1 MTSHLQ
7 KRHRADDETNNREVR
22 VLRDGNWQIVKW
34 TQVVVGDIVK
44 VVNSTF
50 FPADLV
56 LLSSRYWPPP
66 AQYSAQYRCHVR
78 IAAIVACTR
87 TLYMLVFVTE
97 HVVYTCKLTVEC

>member
-56 LLSSRYWPPP
+56 LLSSRYCPPP
-66 AQYSAQYRCHVR
+66 STPLSTAVMSAA
-78 IAAIVACTR
+78 AAIEACTLR
-87 TLYMLVFVTE
+87 ICWCLLLSM
-97 HVVYTCKLTVEC
+97 

>member
-56 LLSSRYWPPP
+56 LLSSRYCPPP
-66 AQYSAQYRCHVR
+66 ASTPLSTAVTFAA
-78 IAAIVACTR
+78 AAIEACTS
-87 TLYMLVFVTE
+87 
-97 HVVYTCKLTVEC
+97 HTCTCWCLLLSM